1 MEVMGVSS
9 IERLVVPRLAALV
22 LIGMLLTGVTSF
34 VGYVASYLFNVYIQN
49 GTPGSFIA
57 TFSSFST
64 VGDLTLAMVK
74 AIVFAVLVA
83 VISCHKGLATRG
95 GPAGVA
101 NSVNAA
107 VVEAVLLMMIVNVV
121 MSKLYVVLFPQQVL

>member
-1 MEVMGVSS
+1 MGLIKDRSGQRRVGPGHDGRAAAQFFVDWACLRVKWITNDSSSGSVSVAGLNVLGFP
-9 IERLVVPRLAALV
+9 IESPVQK
-22 LIGMLLTGVTSF
+22 
-34 VGYVASYLFNVYIQN
+34 YLFCLL
-49 GTPGSFIA
+49 F
-57 TFSSFST
+57 
-64 VGDLTLAMVK
+64 L
-74 AIVFAVLVA
+74 IVFAVLVA